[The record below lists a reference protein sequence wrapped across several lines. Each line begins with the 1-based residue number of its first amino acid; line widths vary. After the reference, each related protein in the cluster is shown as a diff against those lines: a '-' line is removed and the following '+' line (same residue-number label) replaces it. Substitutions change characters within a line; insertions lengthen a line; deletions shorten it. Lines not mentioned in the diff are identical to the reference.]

1 MFELIVILFVVWCI
15 YCFATGKFKP
25 ENQAKNK
32 EELREALKKLFP
44 QTAVKTETDS
54 IKKLNPSNQDY
65 VIHYEDFKQ
74 NFSFR
79 TITINRLYKENRHW
93 YVDAYCHSAGDDR
106 TFRVDRIQ
114 SLVTEKNNFTLTNT
128 NEILS
133 YLKKYF

>member
-1 MFELIVILFVVWCI
+1 MFELIAILLVVWCI
-15 YCFATGKFKP
+15 YSLATGQFKP

-44 QTAVKTETDS
+44 QNVEKTEVDS
-54 IKKLNPSNQDY
+54 IKKLNPRNQDY

-79 TITINRLYKENRHW
+79 SITINRVYKENRHW
-93 YVDAYCHSAGDDR
+93 YVDAYCHSAGEDR

-114 SLVTEKNNFTLTNT
+114 SMSTEKNSFNLQSTD
-128 NEILS
+128 EILS

>member
-1 MFELIVILFVVWCI
+1 MVELIAILLVVWCI

-25 ENQAKNK
+25 ENQRKHK
-32 EELREALKKLFP
+32 EKLKEDLKKIFT
-44 QTAVKTETDS
+44 QSDVKTEVDS

-74 NFSFR
+74 SFSFR
-79 TITINRLYKENRHW
+79 TISINRLYKENRHW

-114 SLVTEKNNFTLTNT
+114 SLATEKNNFILSNT